1 MTHHFVRRRPKGS
14 RAGGTLD
21 FRATAPAGLA
31 NMTQISERLL
41 VQAHL
46 DAKQPKALSAEEEAS
61 LRTAIAAELKA
72 QDAVLVAHFYCDP
85 VIQALAEE
93 TGGCVSDSLEMARFG
108 AAHPAKTVLV
118 AGVRFMGETAKILTP
133 EKRILMPDLE
143 ATCSLDLGCPA
154 DEFAAFC
161 DQHPD
166 RTVVVYANTS
176 AAVKARADWMVT
188 SSIGLD
194 IVQHL
199 HEQGKKI
206 LWAPDK
212 HLGSYIQKKT
222 GADML
227 LWQGSCLVHDEFKG
241 VELDLLK
248 AEYPQAKVLVHP
260 ESPAN
265 VVAQADVVGST
276 SQLIA
281 AAVSM
286 EADTFIVATDNGI
299 LHKMRNAAP
308 GKTFI
313 EAPTAGNSAT
323 CKSCA
328 HCPWMA
334 MNGLRNLVD
343 VLENMSNEIHVDP
356 EVGRQAQRSINR
368 MLDFAAA
375 KKAKV
380 APGADL
386 AQEAKLFS
394 GIGPA

>member
-1 MTHHFVRRRPKGS
+1 MQTHSIKPVEFERPQMNS
-14 RAGGTLD
+14 GTSC
-21 FRATAPAGLA
+21 TAAAWARVP
-31 NMTQISERLL
+31 E
-41 VQAHL
+41 
-46 DAKQPKALSAEEEAS
+46 ALSAEDKSA
-61 LRTAIAAELKA
+61 LKERIKRLLKEK
-72 QDAVLVAHFYCDP
+72 QAVLVAHYYVDADL
-85 VIQALAEE
+85 QDLAEE

-108 AAHPAKTVLV
+108 RDHPAKTLVV
-118 AGVRFMGETAKILTP
+118 AGVRFMGETAKILSPDKT
-133 EKRILMPDLE
+133 ILMPDLD

-161 DQHPD
+161 DAHPD

-194 IVQHL
+194 IVAHL
-199 HEQGKKI
+199 HAQGKKI

-212 HLGSYIQKKT
+212 HLGAYIQKKT

-241 VELDLLK
+241 IELDLLK
-248 AEYPQAKVLVHP
+248 AEYPHAKVLVHP

-265 VVAQADVVGST
+265 VVALADAVGST
-276 SQLIA
+276 TQLINA
-281 AAVSM
+281 AQTMDA
-286 EADTFIVATDNGI
+286 THFIVATDNGI
-299 LHKMRNAAP
+299 LHKMRMAAP

-334 MNGLRNLVD
+334 MNGLRNVADALAD
-343 VLENMSNEIHVDP
+343 LDSGANEIHVDP
-356 EVGRQAQRSINR
+356 AVGLQAKRAIDR

-375 KKAKV
+375 RRTKALPTGKLENN
-380 APGADL
+380 APM
-386 AQEAKLFS
+386 FS
-394 GIGPA
+394 GVGPA

>member
-1 MTHHFVRRRPKGS
+1 MEIKTVEFERPSGEGASCVASAWARIPDPLTQERRAQLKDKIR
-14 RAGGTLD
+14 
-21 FRATAPAGLA
+21 
-31 NMTQISERLL
+31 RLL
-41 VQAHL
+41 
-46 DAKQPKALSAEEEAS
+46 KEKG
-61 LRTAIAAELKA
+61 
-72 QDAVLVAHFYCDP
+72 AVLVAHYYVDADL
-85 VIQALAEE
+85 QDLAEE

-108 AAHPAKTVLV
+108 RDHPARTLVV
-118 AGVRFMGETAKILTP
+118 AGVRFMGETAKILSP
-133 EKRILMPDLE
+133 EKTVLMPDLD

-154 DEFAAFC
+154 DEFSAFC
-161 DQHPD
+161 DAHPD

-194 IVQHL
+194 IVAHL
-199 HEQGKKI
+199 HAQGKKI
-206 LWAPDK
+206 LWAPDR
-212 HLGSYIQKKT
+212 HLGSYIQKQT

-241 VELDLLK
+241 IELELLK
-248 AEYPQAKVLVHP
+248 KEHPGAKVLVHP
-260 ESPAN
+260 ESPES

-281 AAVSM
+281 AATM
-286 EADTFIVATDNGI
+286 LEATAFIVATDNGMM
-299 LHKMRNAAP
+299 HKLRTLNP
-308 GKTFI
+308 GKVFI

-334 MNGLRNLVD
+334 MNGLQNLAD
-343 VLENMSNEIHVDP
+343 VLETGRNRIEVDP
-356 EVGRQAQRSINR
+356 ATRDKAVTCINR

-375 KKAKV
+375 RKANV
-380 APGADL
+380 RPSSDL
-386 AQEAKLFS
+386 AAEQQLFA